1 MRQMIWAHPMRS
13 IMFIVLKS
21 GRDLFGEVIIRKP
34 DCREK
39 KKNEKEPNGI
49 EF

>member
-1 MRQMIWAHPMRS
+1 MRQIIWDHPMWS
-13 IMFIVLKS
+13 IMFILLKS
-21 GRDLFGEVIIRKP
+21 VRDLFGEVIIRKP

-39 KKNEKEPNGI
+39 KSEKEPNGI

>member
-1 MRQMIWAHPMRS
+1 MRS

-21 GRDLFGEVIIRKP
+21 GRDLFGEVIIRMP
-34 DCREK
+34 DCREKK

>member
-1 MRQMIWAHPMRS
+1 MRS